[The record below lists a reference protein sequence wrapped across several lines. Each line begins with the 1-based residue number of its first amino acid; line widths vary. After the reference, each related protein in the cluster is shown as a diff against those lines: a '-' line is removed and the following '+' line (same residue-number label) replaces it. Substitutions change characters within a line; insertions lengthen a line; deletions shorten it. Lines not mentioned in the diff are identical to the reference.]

1 MSEKEGASLSS
12 PMQRRANSLRV
23 SRLNFHSAKVPRGPN
38 ASPVTTT
45 MALPS
50 PAMYTALCVLPTC
63 LGFWK
68 SEYGV
73 SYAYGGSLALIATH
87 ALFIGEPLTSTVAKA
102 HAILL
107 LCYGVRLCLFLLFRE
122 LTVPRFR
129 EFKEVIEEK
138 AKARG
143 SRLSRTPFVLGCSF
157 LYAGLAAPM
166 LLTAS
171 ADPSPMACY
180 LLGVAFVGWALAA
193 VGDAQKYV
201 LKARLGEGALVT
213 NGLFA
218 FLRHPNY
225 TGEMFMWTASFLAGA
240 LNAARPSALALFPS
254 RASLLAIA
262 LLGWVGIMFVL
273 MQAGRNLQ
281 ARQEARYTGLVE
293 YEEWKAASWGGIT
306 LPPKKMVDQSPAD
319 SPKGPSD
326 EQATSS

>member
-1 MSEKEGASLSS
+1 
-12 PMQRRANSLRV
+12 
-23 SRLNFHSAKVPRGPN
+23 
-38 ASPVTTT
+38 

-50 PAMYTALCVLPTC
+50 SAMYTALCVLPTC

-73 SYAYGGSLALIATH
+73 SYAYGVSLALVASH
-87 ALFIGEPLTSTVAKA
+87 ALFIGEPLTSTVAVA
-102 HAILL
+102 HATLL
-107 LCYGVRLCLFLLFRE
+107 LCYGVRLCLFLLYRE
-122 LTVPRFR
+122 LTIPYFR
-129 EFKEVIEEK
+129 EFKEKIEER

-166 LLTAS
+166 ILTAS
-171 ADPSPMACY
+171 ADPSPITCY

-193 VGDAQKYV
+193 VGDAQKTIF
-201 LKARLGEGALVT
+201 KARLGEGTLVT

-225 TGEMFMWTASFLAGA
+225 TGEMLMWTANLLAGA
-240 LNAARPSALALFPS
+240 LNVARPSALALLPS
-254 RASLLAIA
+254 RASLLTLA
-262 LLGWVGIMFVL
+262 LLGWAGITFVL

-281 ARQEARYTGLVE
+281 ARQEARYTGVVE

-306 LPPKKMVDQSPAD
+306 LPPKKTVDQAPAD
-319 SPKGPSD
+319 SPKGPAD